1 MLIRLVQILCSCFTK
16 TLIIRSFECLYILEL
31 VPFMVESLFMSSLL
45 RNILKGLSASVT
57 VYIDTKHC
65 GLKQCNGSP
74 ALDTKSC
81 NGSGGG
87 MGLSFCWGAFGIK
100 GMVREK
106 IVSTTFGGAAGHG
119 ERAPGTGAAHARI
132 VGASVGRPLRGADRE
147 PYGAWAALTLRGAD
161 PSATWR
167 LGGLSTRGRPQR
179 HLALE
184 SWQKA

>member
-1 MLIRLVQILCSCFTK
+1 MVAQPLTQRVAMAAGEG
-16 TLIIRSFECLYILEL
+16 RGCLFAGVHL
-31 VPFMVESLFMSSLL
+31 
-45 RNILKGLSASVT
+45 
-57 VYIDTKHC
+57 
-65 GLKQCNGSP
+65 
-74 ALDTKSC
+74 AL
-81 NGSGGG
+81 
-87 MGLSFCWGAFGIK
+87 K

-119 ERAPGTGAAHARI
+119 ESAPGTGAAHARI

-161 PSATWR
+161 LSATWR